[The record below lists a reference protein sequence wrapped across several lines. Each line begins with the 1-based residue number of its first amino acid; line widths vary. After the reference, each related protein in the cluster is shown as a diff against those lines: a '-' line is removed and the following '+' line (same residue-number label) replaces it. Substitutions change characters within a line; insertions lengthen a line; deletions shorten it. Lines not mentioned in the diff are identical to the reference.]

1 LRFEIHGR
9 QFGRSQ
15 RLIQRLLDDLDI
27 ERAKCASYE
36 RAFSRSQAL
45 TIKQNAQIVALQ
57 EEAGQM
63 FDCLLE
69 NYDRLD
75 QGGLIEDEPE
85 PGETEKSTWVRQ
97 LHSRAKASRGE
108 QSREG
113 GEAGKQVVFPGP
125 GSCQGGW

>member
-1 LRFEIHGR
+1 LRFGTGGL
-9 QFGRSQ
+9 QVGRSQ

-45 TIKQNAQIVALQ
+45 TIKQNAQIAAIQ
-57 EEAGQM
+57 DEAGQM

-75 QGGLIEDEPE
+75 QGGLIEDEPG
-85 PGETEKSTWVRQ
+85 PGEAEKSTWVRQ
-97 LHSRAKASRGE
+97 LHARAKASRGE
-108 QSREG
+108 QSGEG
-113 GEAGKQVVFPGP
+113 G
-125 GSCQGGW
+125 